1 MNTLTLNVTN
11 GSDYQLL
18 LQLAKRLRIN
28 IESHTLAHE
37 EKTISQTDD
46 FFAICGI
53 WEGREIDKDT
63 LRKKAW
69 RNY

>member
-1 MNTLTLNVTN
+1 MKTLTLNVTN

-28 IESHTLAHE
+28 IEFHTLAHE